1 MALHSNSSEPPR
13 DGFFSDATWEHLYI
27 SLRPHAIRWV
37 YSSTIISWR
46 GQEEDVAEDIVQVG
60 VIRTYTYAIDLE
72 AEGTLLRSPE
82 AMGYTIAHNYYND
95 LRRREGRIERI
106 GSDGRYVEI
115 AEIDLVDIAVEGMYV
130 EWLIVRAAHEISQFP
145 EKQRRAILIDL
156 ANLTDFEAAPTVLQ
170 QSLLSRGISLQ
181 DYQQPRYTDQVM
193 RSRHASLVSTAYRR
207 LRESHVE
214 LSSTN
219 VA

>member
-1 MALHSNSSEPPR
+1 MALHSNSSDPSR
-13 DGFFSDATWEHLYI
+13 GGSFNDATWEHLYI
-27 SLRPHAIRWV
+27 SLHPHAIRWV
-37 YSSTIISWR
+37 YASTIVSWR
-46 GQEEDVAEDIVQVG
+46 GQEEDVAADIVQVG
-60 VIRTYTYAIDLE
+60 VIRTYKYAVDLE
-72 AEGTLLRSPE
+72 AEGAPLRSPE

-95 LRRREGRIERI
+95 LRRREGRLERI

-130 EWLIVRAAHEISQFP
+130 EWLIVRAAYEISLFP

-156 ANLTDFEAAPTVLQ
+156 ARLTDFDEPPTVLQ
-170 QSLLSRGISLQ
+170 QALLRSGICLQ

-193 RSRHASLVSTAYRR
+193 QSRHASLVSTAYRR

-214 LSSTN
+214 MSGTY